1 MPNSLPPAPP
11 SAPASATPPHPTP
24 APAFQRLVA
33 LAEARAPA
41 RMLSF
46 LSQAC
51 ARDQQRRQGSTP
63 LSATGEKL
71 CWLEA
76 SMILFGN
83 SASRKEQRT
92 RRLVL
97 RLARAVDGQDP
108 EELAR
113 AVRAV
118 WAQSK
123 SAEERKRRPIL
134 AAILKRIAQ
143 QQRAAP
149 TEM

>member
-1 MPNSLPPAPP
+1 
-11 SAPASATPPHPTP
+11 
-24 APAFQRLVA
+24 
-33 LAEARAPA
+33 
-41 RMLSF
+41 
-46 LSQAC
+46 
-51 ARDQQRRQGSTP
+51 
-63 LSATGEKL
+63 
-71 CWLEA
+71 
-76 SMILFGN
+76 MILFGN

>member
-1 MPNSLPPAPP
+1 MASALQN
-11 SAPASATPPHPTP
+11 APASVATTTSS
-24 APAFQRLVA
+24 FQSLVA
-33 LAEARAPA
+33 VAEARAPA
-41 RMLSF
+41 TMLSF
-46 LSQAC
+46 LTQAC

-63 LSATGEKL
+63 LSTTGEKL
-71 CWLEA
+71 CRLEA
-76 SMILFGN
+76 SMILHGN
-83 SASRKEQRT
+83 SASRKEQRA
-92 RRLVL
+92 RWLVL

-113 AVRAV
+113 AVRTV